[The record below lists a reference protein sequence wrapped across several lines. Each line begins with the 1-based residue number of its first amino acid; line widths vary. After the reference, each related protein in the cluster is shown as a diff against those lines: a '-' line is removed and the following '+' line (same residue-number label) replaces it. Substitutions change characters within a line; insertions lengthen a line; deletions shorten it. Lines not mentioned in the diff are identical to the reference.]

1 MSLFITFE
9 GGEGSG
15 KSVQAKALFRR
26 LSELA
31 VPALLTHEPG
41 GTPFGERLGHWLKWA
56 QDAYIS
62 PLTELM
68 LFNASRAQLVAEVIQ
83 PNLKSGKAVICDRY
97 ADSTTVY
104 QGYGREL
111 DLAMV
116 KATNKAA
123 TQGLKPDLTILLDI
137 AVEEGLARK
146 VARKQDRFE
155 QETTA
160 FHHKVREG
168 YLELAAAEPRRWLV
182 VDASQSR
189 RKIADIIWQRVS
201 RLLAKG
207 KNDKKPNL
215 KIGKQFEAG

>member
-26 LSELA
+26 LSDLA
-31 VPALLTHEPG
+31 VPVLLTHEPG
-41 GTPFGERLGHWLKWA
+41 GTPFGEKLGHWLKWDR
-56 QDAYIS
+56 DAYIS

-83 PNLKSGKAVICDRY
+83 PNLKSGKAVISDRY

-123 TQGLKPDLTILLDI
+123 TQGLKPNLTILLDI
-137 AVEEGLARK
+137 PVEEGLARK
-146 VARKQDRFE
+146 MARKQDRFE

-160 FHHKVREG
+160 FHQRVREG

-182 VDASQSR
+182 VDATQSKR
-189 RKIADIIWQRVS
+189 QIADIIWQRVS
-201 RLLAKG
+201 RLISERG
-207 KNDKKPNL
+207 
-215 KIGKQFEAG
+215 G